1 MSMGEEAAERVERG
15 ARRALG
21 EARPWVERLGRAG
34 YAAHGIVYGLVGLLA
49 VQAAAGAGGATTDTQ
64 GALARVV
71 DAPFGRFLLILIA
84 VGLLGYAL
92 WRFVQAGLDPQNK
105 GTDAKGAV
113 TRAGYAVRGV
123 VHVGLALS
131 AARLA
136 RGGSGGDG
144 EGRTRDLTAS
154 LLGRPLGQWLVGLG
168 GLIVIGAGLA
178 QLYRAYSAEF
188 REEFKL
194 GEMGATEREWVTRLG
209 RIGYAARWFVF
220 GIIGAFLLV
229 AARQARPEEARGL
242 GGALAT
248 LAAQPLDPWLLGLVA
263 AGLVAYGLLMLAQ
276 ARYGRVVIR

>member
-1 MSMGEEAAERVERG
+1 MPMGEGAAERVEQG
-15 ARRALG
+15 ARQALG

-71 DAPFGRFLLILIA
+71 GAPFGRFLLILIA

-92 WRFVQAGLDPQNK
+92 WRFVQAGLDPQHK
-105 GTDAKGAV
+105 GNDAKGAV
-113 TRAGYAVRGV
+113 TRAGYAVSGV

-136 RGGSGGDG
+136 FGGGGGDG

-154 LLGRPLGQWLVGLG
+154 LLGRPLGQWLVGLV

-178 QLYRAYSAEF
+178 QLYRAYNAEF

-209 RIGYAARWFVF
+209 RIGYAARGIVF
-220 GIIGAFLLV
+220 GIIGVFLLV

-248 LAAQPLDPWLLGLVA
+248 LAAQPLGPWLLGLVA